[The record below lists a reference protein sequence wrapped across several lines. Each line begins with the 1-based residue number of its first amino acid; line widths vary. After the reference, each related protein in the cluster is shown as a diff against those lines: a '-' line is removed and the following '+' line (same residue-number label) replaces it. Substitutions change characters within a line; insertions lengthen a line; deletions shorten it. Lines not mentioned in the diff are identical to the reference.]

1 MDKVILAYSGGLDTS
16 VCLKWLKEEYNL
28 EVIAFAAEIGQ
39 GLDFPKLRRKALDT
53 GASKVYIEDLRE
65 EFLQGYVFPALKA
78 NAAYEDKYL
87 LGTAL
92 GRPLIAKYLVEIAE
106 REGARA
112 VAHGCS
118 GKGNDQ
124 IRFEVGVASLNPGLK
139 VIAPL
144 REWSLG
150 SREEE
155 IVYAK
160 KHNIPVS
167 ATRESPYSLDKN
179 LWGSSIECGALEDP
193 WKEPPA
199 EIYLLTA
206 DPARAP
212 KEPTYLT
219 IDFEEGLPRKLDGKD
234 YSAIELVSRLNTIGG
249 KNGIG
254 RVDMVENR
262 RVGIKSREIYECPA
276 GTILY
281 SAHQALESLVLD
293 REMLYFQRALSQ
305 KYGQLVYD
313 GLWFS
318 PLREALD
325 AFFAESQKDIIG
337 TVRLKLCQGRCE
349 VVGRQSSF
357 SLYDERLATYGAED
371 AFDHQAAKGFID
383 LWGLPGKIRA
393 MRGKNREGTKAQSDK
408 GTKER

>member
-16 VCLKWLKEEYNL
+16 VCLKWLQEECSL
-28 EVIAFAAEIGQ
+28 EVVTFSAEIGQ
-39 GLDFPKLRRKALDT
+39 GLDFPKLRQKALDT
-53 GASKVYIEDLRE
+53 GASRVYIEDLRDK
-65 EFLQGYVFPALKA
+65 FLQDYVFPSLKA

-92 GRPLIAKYLVEIAE
+92 GRPLIARRLVEIAE
-106 REGARA
+106 REGASLI
-112 VAHGCS
+112 AHGCS

-124 IRFEVGVASLNPGLK
+124 IRFEVGIASLNPELK

-155 IVYAK
+155 MDYAK
-160 KHNIPVS
+160 KHHIPIS
-167 ATRESPYSLDKN
+167 ATRESPYSVDKN

-193 WKEPPA
+193 EKEPPP
-199 EIYLLTA
+199 EIYLLTVE
-206 DPARAP
+206 PAQAP
-212 KEPTYLT
+212 SKPTYLE
-219 IDFEEGLPRKLDGKD
+219 IYFEEGLPRKLDGED
-234 YSAIELVSRLNTIGG
+234 YSAVELVTRLNAIGG

-254 RVDMVENR
+254 RVDMIENR

-281 SAHQALESLVLD
+281 SAHQALESLILD
-293 REMLYFQRALSQ
+293 REMGHFQRAISQ

-318 PLREALD
+318 HLREALD
-325 AFFAESQKDIIG
+325 AFLNESQKNVAG

-349 VVGRQSSF
+349 VVGRKSPY

-383 LWGLPGKIRA
+383 LWGLPGRI
-393 MRGKNREGTKAQSDK
+393 KARK
-408 GTKER
+408 RKK

>member
-16 VCLKWLKEEYNL
+16 VCLKWLQEGCNL
-28 EVIAFAAEIGQ
+28 EVIAFSAELGQ
-39 GLDFPKLRRKALDT
+39 GLDFPELRQKALKT
-53 GASKVYIEDLRE
+53 GASRVYIEDLRE
-65 EFLQGYVFPALKA
+65 EFLRDYVFPALKA

-92 GRPLIAKYLVEIAE
+92 GRPLIAKRLVAIAE
-106 REGARA
+106 KEGASA
-112 VAHGCS
+112 IAHGCS

-124 IRFEVGVASLNPGLK
+124 VRLEVGVASLNPELK

-155 IVYAK
+155 IDYAK

-167 ATRESPYSLDKN
+167 ATRESPYSIDKN

-193 WKEPPA
+193 GKEPPA

-206 DPARAP
+206 DPAQAP
-212 KEPTYLT
+212 PKPTYLE
-219 IDFEEGLPRKLDGKD
+219 IYFEEGLPRKLDGED
-234 YSAIELVSRLNTIGG
+234 CSAVELVIRLNAIGG

-262 RVGIKSREIYECPA
+262 CVGIKSREIYECPA
-276 GTILY
+276 ATILY
-281 SAHQALESLVLD
+281 SAHQALESLILD
-293 REMLYFQRALSQ
+293 RELGCFQRVISQ

-325 AFFAESQKDIIG
+325 AFLNESQKKVAG
-337 TVRLKLCQGRCE
+337 SVRLKLCQGRCE
-349 VVGRQSSF
+349 VVGRQSPY

-383 LWGLPGKIRA
+383 LWGLPGRIRA
-393 MRGKNREGTKAQSDK
+393 RQRNK
-408 GTKER
+408 

>member
-16 VCLKWLKEEYNL
+16 VCLKWLQEECKL
-28 EVIAFAAEIGQ
+28 EVVTFSAEIGQ
-39 GLDFPKLRRKALDT
+39 GLDFDKLRQKALDT
-53 GASKVYIEDLRE
+53 GATKVYVEDLRE
-65 EFLQGYVFPALKA
+65 KFLQEYVFPSLKA
-78 NAAYEDKYL
+78 NAVYEDRYL

-92 GRPLIAKYLVEIAE
+92 GRPLIVKCLVEIAE
-106 REGARA
+106 MEGASSI
-112 VAHGCS
+112 AHGCS

-124 IRFEVGVASLNPGLK
+124 IRFEVGIASLNPELK

-155 IVYAK
+155 IDYAK

-167 ATRESPYSLDKN
+167 ATRESPYSIDKS

-193 WKEPPA
+193 WEEPSP
-199 EIYLLTA
+199 EIYLLTV
-206 DPARAP
+206 DPAQAP
-212 KEPTYLT
+212 SKPTYLE
-219 IDFEEGLPRKLDGKD
+219 IYFEEGLPRKLDGED
-234 YSAIELVSRLNTIGG
+234 YSPVELVTQLNEIGG

-262 RVGIKSREIYECPA
+262 RLGIKSREIYECPA

-281 SAHQALESLVLD
+281 RAHEELEALTLD
-293 REMLYFQRALSQ
+293 REMLHFKKRISGE
-305 KYGQLVYD
+305 YGELVYD

-325 AFFAESQKDIIG
+325 AFVNESQKNVTG
-337 TVRLKLCQGRCE
+337 TIRLKLCQGRCE
-349 VVGRQSSF
+349 VVGRKSPY
-357 SLYDERLATYGAED
+357 SLYDEFLATYGAKD

-383 LWGLPGKIRA
+383 LWGLPWKIKA
-393 MRGKNREGTKAQSDK
+393 MRGKK
-408 GTKER
+408 

>member
-1 MDKVILAYSGGLDTS
+1 MEKAILAYSGGLDTS
-16 VCLKWLKEEYNL
+16 VCLKWLQEERNL
-28 EVIAFAAEIGQ
+28 EVIAFSAEIGQ
-39 GLDFPKLRRKALDT
+39 GLDFPKLRQKALDT

-65 EFLQGYVFPALKA
+65 EFLRDYVFPSLKA
-78 NAAYEDKYL
+78 NALYEDKYL

-92 GRPLIAKYLVEIAE
+92 GRPLIARRLAEIAE
-106 REGARA
+106 GEGASF

-124 IRFEVGVASLNPGLK
+124 IRLEVGVASFHPELK

-144 REWSLG
+144 REWSLV

-155 IVYAK
+155 IDYAK

-167 ATRESPYSLDKN
+167 ATRESPYSIDKN
-179 LWGSSIECGALEDP
+179 LWGSSIECGPLEDP
-193 WKEPPA
+193 WEEPPA

-206 DPARAP
+206 DPAQAP
-212 KEPTYLT
+212 PKPTYLE
-219 IDFEEGLPRKLDGKD
+219 ICFEEGLPRKLDGKD
-234 YSAIELVSRLNTIGG
+234 YAALELVGQLSEIGG

-254 RVDMVENR
+254 RVDMIENR

-276 GTILY
+276 ATILY
-281 SAHQALESLVLD
+281 RAHEELEALTLD
-293 REMLYFQRALSQ
+293 REMLHFKKRISGE
-305 KYGQLVYD
+305 YGRLVYD

-325 AFFAESQKDIIG
+325 AFVNESQRDVTG

-349 VVGRQSSF
+349 VVGRKSPY
-357 SLYDERLATYGAED
+357 SLYDEPLATYSAQD
-371 AFDHQAAKGFID
+371 AFDHQAAQGFID
-383 LWGLPGKIRA
+383 LWGLPGRI
-393 MRGKNREGTKAQSDK
+393 KARKKVASVSDK
-408 GTKER
+408 CKL